1 MTTDRRARPIQ
12 PRDLVF
18 YCLCLCLVAPPT
30 AAVKAFC
37 VQGDPSC
44 SGGFASSGS
53 ARKELWME
61 EKIGGKSMTGVNSG
75 INSSINPGLDP
86 GQSILHRSG
95 GSIAVGET
103 NPTIYDQNP
112 AKKIATWNE
121 KDVFKSL
128 GDDGT
133 LCTNDPTGMNTINP
147 C

>member
-1 MTTDRRARPIQ
+1 MLWSARHY
-12 PRDLVF
+12 RDSMARNQSGQRWQLIDVHVQFSLGIWFF

-37 VQGDPSC
+37 VQGDPTC

-53 ARKELWME
+53 TRKELWME
-61 EKIGGKSMTGVNSG
+61 EKIGGKSMTGVNPG

-95 GSIAVGET
+95 GSIAVGEI

-121 KDVFKSL
+121 KMLLSR
-128 GDDGT
+128 
-133 LCTNDPTGMNTINP
+133 
-147 C
+147 

>member
-1 MTTDRRARPIQ
+1 MATDRRARPIQ
-12 PRDLVF
+12 PRDLAF

-37 VQGDPSC
+37 VQGDPTC

-53 ARKELWME
+53 TRKELWMQ
-61 EKIGGKSMTGVNSG
+61 EKMGGEALTGNNAG
-75 INSSINPGLDP
+75 IDSNINPGLDP
-86 GQSILHRSG
+86 GQSILLRSG
-95 GSIAVGET
+95 GPISVGEM

-133 LCTNDPTGMNTINP
+133 LCTNDPTGMNIINP